1 MVKSVLFTK
10 QKEKSKEKD
19 KEKDNEFL
27 CKKRPEPDT
36 PKKDVDMVKIKK
48 KINEIMYSICTP
60 NISSQ
65 NDNIDYIYQSMHKN
79 YLLNEFTS
87 NCLNYIN
94 KIIIDVNK
102 NHLKKFQG
110 LFELNKLFISIIKEL
125 LMNEFELLL
134 LSLYLE
140 SIDLSLN
147 SDVFPF
153 KDSLIYLCYFIKK
166 LTLSTEKLS
175 PINSFLIRK
184 YQGFEDKFN
193 KWFQSNSSIF
203 NAKLYF
209 SYMEINQR
217 FKEYNISYSIY
228 CKNNYI
234 DYNLI
239 IDRILTMSIPYN
251 ECKNDNLFIDKKN
264 NSTDL
269 LLENN
274 SNLNTN
280 SFQNFSEN
288 KNNINEILFT
298 TNNNTN
304 NFNNNKINN
313 LYSPNFIPTF
323 PPSVFINPNNNI
335 DINLG
340 YIHNGN
346 KNNIIFNNSKNNKNN
361 NNNDQIINKEFTQ
374 TKQNESNNMIN
385 FKISNLNNINTIH
398 NKSTLNVSKN
408 IQLNEDNQMSTITNN
423 KPLFITEEKK
433 KKEENKIEEDKK
445 NDKSNNINND
455 INLVKNEKHLEKPKM
470 KETSI
475 TPNKL
480 LYSLD
485 DENINNTNQNHHI
498 YNFNNFNLTDKMYKQ
513 IKNDK
518 NNMNNLNIINNLN
531 NINNLNTINNNLI
544 KNNEGI
550 NVNSNQNQNNILGF
564 NPPQIH
570 DYNPLKYNNNLGI
583 NDFNPSSQLSFLSS
597 KNPIFVDLNNLYHSS
612 FHGIDQDE
620 NMKQLYQSNDNF
632 FRSCLSIN
640 SSKNFFPII
649 NNINYGNNNNGNT
662 NIGDSGNFN
671 NMNYP
676 PINQMMLANTAFLNI
691 NNGLNNNLNY
701 GKNIE
706 KKAEDNNKNN
716 KNIDE
721 K

>member
-19 KEKDNEFL
+19 KEKDNEL
-27 CKKRPEPDT
+27 LSKKRAEPDT

-60 NISSQ
+60 NNNSQ

-94 KIIIDVNK
+94 KIILDVNK

-140 SIDLSLN
+140 SIDLSSN
-147 SDVFPF
+147 SDIFPL
-153 KDSLIYLCYFIKK
+153 KESLIYLCYFIKK
-166 LTLSTEKLS
+166 LTLSSEKLS

-203 NAKLYF
+203 NSKLYF
-209 SYMEINQR
+209 SYIEINQR
-217 FKEYNISYSIY
+217 FIEYNISYSIY

-251 ECKNDNLFIDKKN
+251 ECKNDNLFVDKKN
-264 NSTDL
+264 NTNDFL
-269 LLENN
+269 LDNN

-280 SFQNFSEN
+280 SFQNLNDN
-288 KNNINEILFT
+288 KNNINEILFSS
-298 TNNNTN
+298 NNSLNKN
-304 NFNNNKINN
+304 NFNNNKING
-313 LYSPNFIPTF
+313 LYTPNYIPTF
-323 PPSVFINPNNNI
+323 NPSIFINPKNNT

-340 YIHNGN
+340 YLYNG
-346 KNNIIFNNSKNNKNN
+346 NNIIFNNSKNN
-361 NNNDQIINKEFTQ
+361 NNDKINNKEFIPI
-374 TKQNESNNMIN
+374 KQNETKNIPN
-385 FKISNLNNINTIH
+385 FKINNINNI
-398 NKSTLNVSKN
+398 NKNVNKNNLNITKN
-408 IQLNEDNQMSTITNN
+408 NQLNEDNQISSISNN

-433 KKEENKIEEDKK
+433 QKEENKIEEEEKK
-445 NDKSNNINND
+445 DNSNNINNNNV
-455 INLVKNEKHLEKPKM
+455 IKNEKDLEKPKK
-470 KETSI
+470 KEISI
-475 TPNKL
+475 TPNNL
-480 LYSLD
+480 LYSIG
-485 DENINNTNQNHHI
+485 DENNNIINNINQNNHI
-498 YNFNNFNLTDKMYKQ
+498 DNLNLFDKMFRQK
-513 IKNDK
+513 KNDK
-518 NNMNNLNIINNLN
+518 NNLNCINNLN
-531 NINNLNTINNNLI
+531 NINNINNTNNLNNINNLHYNLI

-550 NVNSNQNQNNILGF
+550 NSNPNQNNILGF
-564 NPPQIH
+564 NPSQQIQ
-570 DYNPLKYNNNLGI
+570 DLNPLKYNNNLGI
-583 NDFNPSSQLSFLSS
+583 NDFNPSSQMSFISS
-597 KNPIFVDLNNLYHSS
+597 KNPIFLDLNNLYHNS
-612 FHGIDQDE
+612 FHGIEQDE

-632 FRSCLSIN
+632 FRSLCSFN
-640 SSKNFFPII
+640 SSKNFFPVI
-649 NNINYGNNNNGNT
+649 NNVNIGNNGNN
-662 NIGDSGNFN
+662 NIGDSGNIN
-671 NMNYP
+671 NFNYP
-676 PINQMMLANTAFLNI
+676 PINQMMTANTAFFNI

-701 GKNIE
+701 GKNIVIQE
-706 KKAEDNNKNN
+706 KKVEDNKNN
-716 KNIDE
+716 KKNDE